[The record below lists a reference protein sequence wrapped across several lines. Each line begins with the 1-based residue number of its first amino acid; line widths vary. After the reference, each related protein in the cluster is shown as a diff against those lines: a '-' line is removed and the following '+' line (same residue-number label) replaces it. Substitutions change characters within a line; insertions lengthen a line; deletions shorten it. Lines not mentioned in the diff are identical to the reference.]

1 MLATQFHGEWGDAYV
16 AFESVMRVHAGDG
29 GWRRDWRR
37 SGLVNETETFKGD
50 EENGGR
56 GEGDKR
62 NVESKK
68 QKERRNKSVA
78 RELGRD
84 DRDGKKRDTADQC
97 EEGIGEKRGRG
108 LYKNIKMM
116 GE

>member
-1 MLATQFHGEWGDAYV
+1 M
-16 AFESVMRVHAGDG
+16 
-29 GWRRDWRR
+29 
-37 SGLVNETETFKGD
+37 VNETETFKGD

-78 RELGRD
+78 RELGGD

-97 EEGIGEKRGRG
+97 EEGIGEKKRNGAYTRI
-108 LYKNIKMM
+108 LK
-116 GE
+116 